1 MKQAAK
7 NVTKIHPTA
16 SAAWA
21 KYCAGA
27 AAIILLTFLAYLP
40 ALHGQFVWDDD
51 SWTTGIPNLLRNFA
65 GLKAMWFHPTAL
77 QQYYPLAGTTFWTD
91 YHLWGFWT
99 LPYHVENILLHTT
112 SALLFWRILR
122 RLAVPGAWLAAA
134 IFALHPV
141 MVESVAWITERKNV
155 LSMVL
160 YLSALLSYGRF
171 NSFWTPATE
180 RPQRRWGSYAAAF
193 IFLTGALLTK
203 TTAFSLPAVILLICW
218 WKRGRIDW
226 KSDLLPTLPFFAI
239 SIGLC
244 VATAWLEKNNV
255 GAKGPEWNISLPA
268 RCLIAG
274 RVFWFYIAKL
284 LWPANLCFNYPRW
297 QLNTASLSQW
307 LYPISAVAILLT
319 LWLARNRIGRGPLTA
334 VLFFVGTLFPV
345 LGFMNA
351 YFMRYSFVCDH
362 WTYLSSLS
370 LIALAA
376 ALIARLAAR
385 LRAPAT
391 LYSFAAVAL
400 PIFAI
405 LTWRQTRIYANL
417 ETLWG
422 DTLEKNPGAWLASN
436 NLGVVYSNQGKIPQA
451 IACYQESLLFNP
463 DYIQAHN
470 NLGAALTQ
478 LGKNDEAIKHF
489 ETALRIEPDFS
500 EAHYNY
506 GVALEELGR
515 NDEAISQYDLAL
527 RFKPDSYNPHYRM
540 GLILMRLGKIPQAIA
555 QFNEALTIQPDHADA
570 HNQLA
575 LAFVQQGDL
584 QDAIAQWSQ
593 AAQIQPDPEAEFNW
607 GYALEKLGKNDEAI
621 ARYEESMRLN
631 PDFFQPHFNLG
642 RLLMSLARYPQA
654 ITQFDESV
662 RIRPNS
668 APAHDDLA
676 LALCQA
682 GQAREAITQWK
693 LALRINPNLP
703 DAQNG
708 LAWLL
713 ATLSSPDGDP
723 PRAVALAQRAC
734 DLTHH
739 QVPGYVDTLATAYA
753 AAGRFPDAI
762 AAAQNALALAQ
773 STGQSQLAAE
783 IQSRLTLYRAGRPVI
798 R

>member
-1 MKQAAK
+1 MVA
-7 NVTKIHPTA
+7 VVF
-16 SAAWA
+16 S
-21 KYCAGA
+21 
-27 AAIILLTFLAYLP
+27 
-40 ALHGQFVWDDD
+40 
-51 SWTTGIPNLLRNFA
+51 
-65 GLKAMWFHPTAL
+65 GL
-77 QQYYPLAGTTFWTD
+77 
-91 YHLWGFWT
+91 
-99 LPYHVENILLHTT
+99 
-112 SALLFWRILR
+112 
-122 RLAVPGAWLAAA
+122 
-134 IFALHPV
+134 
-141 MVESVAWITERKNV
+141 
-155 LSMVL
+155 
-160 YLSALLSYGRF
+160 
-171 NSFWTPATE
+171 
-180 RPQRRWGSYAAAF
+180 
-193 IFLTGALLTK
+193 
-203 TTAFSLPAVILLICW
+203 
-218 WKRGRIDW
+218 
-226 KSDLLPTLPFFAI
+226 
-239 SIGLC
+239 
-244 VATAWLEKNNV
+244 TAWLEKNNV

-783 IQSRLTLYRAGRPVI
+783 IQSRLTLYRAGRPFTQ
-798 R
+798 